1 MILMHHSQ
9 LMVLASIVMLSV
21 LWGSSFIAI
30 KIVVDEVAPLV
41 AFGMRFFMAGILL
54 VATHYLV
61 LHTIRRTRSNR
72 SNITDH
78 HIVTIKSKGAWKTW
92 IISGL
97 FFIVGGQ
104 GLLALGAQYLSSGA
118 AALINSTIPIWVAIF
133 VLLFFKKIPTRFS
146 IAGIVAG
153 FTGLII
159 LVLPTIEEGESS
171 WIGIIFLTI
180 SSISWAIGSLYSNP
194 VRDSGTKQAILL
206 PTGMFMLLGGIFL
219 LAISIFMGTDEISD
233 IEELFSLKDNIL
245 VSFLFLTLICT
256 AIGYSTFYWLLESTS
271 PSLAN
276 TFAYIVP
283 VIAVFLGWVILS
295 EPITTQTIIATVVIS
310 AGVAMMMIN
319 PSFKKIDKQTSR
331 GKKG

>member
-1 MILMHHSQ
+1 MLVHHSQ
-9 LMVLASIVMLSV
+9 SMVLASVVMLSI

-54 VATHYLV
+54 VAAHYII
-61 LHTIRRTRSNR
+61 LHTIRKRSNKED
-72 SNITDH
+72 NH
-78 HIVTIKSKGAWKTW
+78 HITIKNRQSWKTW
-92 IISGL
+92 ILSAL

-118 AALINSTIPIWVAIF
+118 AALINSTIPIWIAIF
-133 VLLFFKKIPTRFS
+133 VLIFFRKIPTKLS
-146 IAGIVAG
+146 SVGIVAG
-153 FTGLII
+153 FVGLII

-180 SSISWAIGSLYSNP
+180 SSISWAIGSLYLNP
-194 VRDSGTKQAILL
+194 VRDLGTRKAILL
-206 PTGMFMLLGGIFL
+206 PTGMFMLIGGIIL
-219 LAISIFMGTDEISD
+219 LTNEVSGLQV
-233 IEELFSLKDNIL
+233 LFSPTNNIL
-245 VSFLFLTLICT
+245 VSFLFLTLVCT
-256 AIGYSTFYWLLESTS
+256 AIGYSTFYWLLESTT

-283 VIAVFLGWVILS
+283 VIAVFLGWVILDES
-295 EPITTQTIIATVVIS
+295 ITIQTIIATGVIS

-319 PSFKKIDKQTSR
+319 PSYKKIDKQ
-331 GKKG
+331 GVKGENS

>member
-1 MILMHHSQ
+1 MLVHHSQ
-9 LMVLASIVMLSV
+9 SMVLASVVMLSI

-54 VATHYLV
+54 VAAHYII
-61 LHTIRRTRSNR
+61 LHTIRKRSNKED
-72 SNITDH
+72 NH
-78 HIVTIKSKGAWKTW
+78 HITIKNRQSWKTW
-92 IISGL
+92 ILSAL

-118 AALINSTIPIWVAIF
+118 AALINSPISIWIAIF
-133 VLLFFKKIPTRFS
+133 
-146 IAGIVAG
+146 AG
-153 FTGLII
+153 FVGLII

-180 SSISWAIGSLYSNP
+180 SSISWAIGSLYLNP
-194 VRDSGTKQAILL
+194 VRDLGTRKAILL
-206 PTGMFMLLGGIFL
+206 PTGMFMLIGGIIL
-219 LAISIFMGTDEISD
+219 LVVSLLTNEVSGLQV
-233 IEELFSLKDNIL
+233 LFSPTNNIL
-245 VSFLFLTLICT
+245 VSFLFLTLVCT
-256 AIGYSTFYWLLESTS
+256 AIGYSTFYWLLESTT

-283 VIAVFLGWVILS
+283 VIAVFLGWVILDES
-295 EPITTQTIIATVVIS
+295 ITIQTIIATGVIS

-319 PSFKKIDKQTSR
+319 PSYKKIDKQ
-331 GKKG
+331 GVKGENS